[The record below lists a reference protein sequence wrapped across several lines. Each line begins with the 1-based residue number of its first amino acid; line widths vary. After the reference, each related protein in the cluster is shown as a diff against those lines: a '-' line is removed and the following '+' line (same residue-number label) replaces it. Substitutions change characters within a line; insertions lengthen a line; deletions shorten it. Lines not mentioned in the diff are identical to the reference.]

1 MEATPERSNVIR
13 CEIRQPGPSI
23 ATTPI
28 RTAKA
33 KAIAKLSEV
42 IKIQK
47 PIKNEKEEQRHGRL
61 EGMRKRQLERV
72 KNENEGQRQMWV
84 EDIQHRTSEGS
95 KNGNEEQ

>member
-1 MEATPERSNVIR
+1 MS
-13 CEIRQPGPSI
+13 
-23 ATTPI
+23 I

-33 KAIAKLSEV
+33 KAIAKLSKV

-72 KNENEGQRQMWV
+72 KNENEGQRQMQS
-84 EDIQHRTSEGS
+84 EDKRHQTSS
-95 KNGNEEQ
+95 GN